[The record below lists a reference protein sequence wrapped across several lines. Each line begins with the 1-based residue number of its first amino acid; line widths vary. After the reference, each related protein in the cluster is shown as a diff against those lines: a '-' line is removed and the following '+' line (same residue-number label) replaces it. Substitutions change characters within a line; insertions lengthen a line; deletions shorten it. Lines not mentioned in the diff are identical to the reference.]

1 MEEHCI
7 FCEIRDGNITSE
19 VLYRDTYCFVICDI
33 SPRAP
38 VHLLVIPN
46 QHFTSSD
53 EANHEYR
60 DVIGAMYMAAHKMA
74 RVEGVEDSGY
84 RLVINQGLDA
94 GQEVTHLHM
103 HLLGGKRLGAMN

>member
-1 MEEHCI
+1 MEGHCI
-7 FCEIRDGNITSE
+7 FCEIRDGNIASE

-46 QHFTSSD
+46 QHFTPSD
-53 EANHEYR
+53 GPSHEFR
-60 DVIGAMYMAAHKMA
+60 DVIGAMHVVAHKMA
-74 RVEGVEDSGY
+74 RMEGIENNGY

-103 HLLGGKRLGAMN
+103 HLLGGRRLGELK